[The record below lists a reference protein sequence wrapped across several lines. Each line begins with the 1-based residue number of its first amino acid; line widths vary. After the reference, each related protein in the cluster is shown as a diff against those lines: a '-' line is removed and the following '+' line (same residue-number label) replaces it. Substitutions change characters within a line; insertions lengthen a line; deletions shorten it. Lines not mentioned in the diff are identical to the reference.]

1 MRNAI
6 KIRQRDITDCGAA
19 CLASVAA
26 HHQLLLPVARIRQFA
41 TTDQRGTNMLGMVKA
56 ATKLGFQAKGVK
68 GTVES
73 LSKIPLPAV
82 AHVVVQEQQLHHYVV
97 LYGVTKKRVTYMD
110 PGDGQLHR
118 VPVAEFQ
125 AQWTGVLLLLLPN
138 ESFVP
143 GNHKSSVLGRF
154 WQLVQ
159 PHRSVMVQALFGA
172 AVYTVLG
179 LAMSIYVQKIVDHV
193 LADGNRNLLNLL
205 SVGMLVLL
213 VFQVFIGAMKSL
225 FALQTGQQ
233 IDARLILGY
242 YKHLLQLPQT
252 FFDSMRVGEII
263 SRVNDAVK
271 IRAFVNDVA
280 LNLLVNVFIVL
291 LSFALMFTYYWKLA
305 VMMLAI
311 LPLYGAIYWVQ
322 NRLNRRYQ
330 RQLMEQSAELEAQL
344 VESVTAMGTIKRFG
358 MESFALE
365 RTETRFIKLLQTVY
379 HSGKQGII
387 GGSAS
392 EFVSQLFRIGL
403 LWVGSYF
410 VLDNELTPGELLSFY
425 AVLGYF
431 TGPATSLIGA
441 NKTVQDALI
450 AADRLFEI
458 IDLERE
464 AHENKT
470 ELTPELAGDIGLHD
484 VSFAYN
490 TRGTVFQNLTLHIPR
505 GTITGIVGESGSG
518 KTTLLSLLQGLY
530 PLTGGRITIG
540 DLDIRHLS
548 TESLRR
554 VVSVVPQQID
564 LFTGSITENIA
575 IGEAEPD
582 MRRVIGICQQ
592 LGILEFVEKLPNGF
606 ATTLGERGAGLSG
619 GQKQRLAIA
628 RALYRNPE
636 ILILDEATSALDTV
650 SEQYVQGTLR
660 QLRAAGKTVILIA
673 HRLSTVM
680 HADHIMVLAA
690 GKLVEQGTHADLLRQ
705 MGAYHTLW
713 QQLMPAAPASPPQA
727 HAVAALN

>member
-6 KIRQRDITDCGAA
+6 KIRQRDLTDCGAA

-26 HHQLLLPVARIRQFA
+26 HYKLLLPVARIRQYA

-56 ATKLGFQAKGVK
+56 ATRLGFQAKGVK
-68 GTVES
+68 GTTES
-73 LSKIPLPAV
+73 LLKVPLPVV
-82 AHVVVQEQQLHHYVV
+82 AHIVVKEQQLLHYVV
-97 LYGVTKKRVTYMD
+97 IYRVTRRYVTYMN
-110 PGDGQLHR
+110 PEDGKLHR
-118 VPVAEFQ
+118 VAVADFQ
-125 AQWTGVLLLLLPN
+125 AQWTGVLLLLLPGD
-138 ESFVP
+138 SFQA
-143 GNHKSSVLGRF
+143 GDHKNSMLGRF
-154 WQLVQ
+154 WHLIQ
-159 PHRSVMVQALFGA
+159 PHRSVMAQALFGA
-172 AVYTVLG
+172 ALYTVLG

-193 LADGNRNLLNLL
+193 LVDGNRNLLNLL

-213 VFQVFIGAMKSL
+213 LFQIFIGTMKSL

-242 YKHLLQLPQT
+242 YNHLLQLPQT
-252 FFDSMRVGEII
+252 FFDTMRVGEII

-280 LNLLVNVFIVL
+280 LNLFVNGFIVVF
-291 LSFALMFTYYWKLA
+291 SFGLMFTYYWKLA
-305 VMMLAI
+305 VLMLGI
-311 LPLYGAIYWVQ
+311 LPLYGGIYWVQ

-330 RQLMEQSAELEAQL
+330 RRLMEQSAELESQL

-358 MESFALE
+358 MESFASE
-365 RTETRFIKLLQTVY
+365 RTETRFIALLRTIAQ
-379 HSGKQGII
+379 SGRQGIL

-392 EFVSQLFRIGL
+392 ELVSQLFRIGL

-425 AVLGYF
+425 AIIGYF
-431 TGPATSLIGA
+431 TGPAANLIGA

-464 AHENKT
+464 SHENKT
-470 ELTPELAGDIGLHD
+470 ELTPELVGDINLRD
-484 VSFAYN
+484 VTFAYN
-490 TRGTVFQNLTLHIPR
+490 TRGIVFQKLSLHLER
-505 GTITGIVGESGSG
+505 GTIIGVVGESGSG

-530 PLTGGRITIG
+530 PLDGGSITIG
-540 DLDIRHLS
+540 ELDIRHLEL
-548 TESLRR
+548 TSLRR

-564 LFTGSITENIA
+564 LFTGTVAENIA
-575 IGEAEPD
+575 VGDTEPD
-582 MRRVIGICQQ
+582 MRRIITICQQ
-592 LGILEFVEKLPNGF
+592 LGILTFVEQLPNGF
-606 ATTLGERGAGLSG
+606 ATQLGERGSGLSG

-636 ILILDEATSALDTV
+636 VLILDEATSALDAI
-650 SEQYVQGTLR
+650 SEQFVQRTLQ
-660 QLRAAGKTVILIA
+660 QLRNAGKTIILIA

-680 HADHIMVLAA
+680 QADKIVVLAA
-690 GKLVEQGTHADLLRQ
+690 GKLIEEGTHSQLIQAG
-705 MGAYHTLW
+705 GAYHALW
-713 QQLMPAAPASPPQA
+713 QQMIPDS
-727 HAVAALN
+727 VAIT

>member
-1 MRNAI
+1 MRNVI
-6 KIRQRDITDCGAA
+6 KVKQRDLTDCGAA

-26 HHQLLLPVARIRQFA
+26 HHKLLLPVARIRQYA

-82 AHVVVQEQQLHHYVV
+82 AHVVVKEQQLHHYVV
-97 LYGVTKKRVTYMD
+97 IYRVKHQRVTYMD
-110 PGDGQLHR
+110 PGDGKLHR
-118 VPVAEFQ
+118 VPLAEFQ
-125 AQWTGVLLLLLPN
+125 QQWTGVLLLLLPDA
-138 ESFVP
+138 SFQP
-143 GNHKSSVLGRF
+143 GDHKSSALGRF

-159 PHRSVMVQALFGA
+159 PHRAVMTQALFGA
-172 AVYTVLG
+172 ALYTVLG

-193 LADGNRNLLNLL
+193 LVDGNRNLLNLL

-213 VFQVFIGAMKSL
+213 GFQVFIGTMKSL

-242 YKHLLQLPQT
+242 YNHLLQLPQT
-252 FFDSMRVGEII
+252 FFDTMRVGEII

-280 LNLLVNVFIVL
+280 LNLFVNGFIVVF
-291 LSFALMFTYYWKLA
+291 SFGLMFTYYWKLA
-305 VMMLAI
+305 VLMLTI

-358 MESFALE
+358 MESFASE
-365 RTETRFIKLLQTVY
+365 RTETRFIALLRTIAQ
-379 HSGKQGII
+379 SGKQSIL

-425 AVLGYF
+425 AIIGYF
-431 TGPATSLIGA
+431 TGPATNLIGA

-464 AHENKT
+464 AHDNKT
-470 ELTPELAGDIGLHD
+470 ELTAELAGDIHLHD
-484 VSFAYN
+484 VTFAYN
-490 TRGTVFQNLTLHIPR
+490 TRGTVFQKLSLHLRR

-530 PLTGGRITIG
+530 PLSEGSITIG
-540 DLDIRHLS
+540 GLDIRHLEL
-548 TESLRR
+548 ESLRR

-564 LFTGSITENIA
+564 LFTGTIVENIA
-575 IGEAEPD
+575 VGDAEPD
-582 MRRVIGICQQ
+582 MRRLIGICQQ
-592 LGILEFVEKLPNGF
+592 LGILSFVEKLPNGF
-606 ATTLGERGAGLSG
+606 ATALGERGAGLSG

-628 RALYRNPE
+628 RALYRQPE

-650 SEQYVQGTLR
+650 SEQYVQRAL
-660 QLRAAGKTVILIA
+660 QQFRAAGKTVVLIA

-680 HADHIMVLAA
+680 HADNIVVLAA
-690 GKLVEQGTHADLLRQ
+690 GKLVEEGTHEQLMRMA
-705 MGAYHTLW
+705 GTYHQLW
-713 QQLMPAAPASPPQA
+713 QQLLPATKTTALVPES
-727 HAVAALN
+727 VAA